1 MKQKFARPQ
10 SIISALLILLL
21 LTLAACG
28 GGGETTPE
36 PEVPP
41 TATLVPTLPPP
52 STPVPAEPVATEAP
66 AETEE
71 ATKEVTAEATTEA
84 TTEAATEATEAEE
97 VTASAE
103 VTGTEEVVATEE
115 VTTSEELTATE
126 EITAAEEV
134 TETEE
139 ITATEEVTETEEAE
153 TEAVSPSTGITESV
167 AFTGTAEAVDGRVY
181 FLQPT
186 TNAIVPLTFTV
197 VMSYTG
203 VTLAP
208 AADAVEG
215 AGHLHVLLDTDFI
228 EAGEA
233 IPNDETHLHFGN
245 GATSAELSLAPGSHI
260 LRLQYADNNH
270 VALEGEQ
277 YRHEIIVNV
286 VDGAPRQAVRLVSP
300 SAGATVPTTF
310 TVVMAATGL
319 NVEPA
324 GLVNQEAGHFHLLI
338 DEPYVA
344 PGEIV
349 PTDET
354 HLHFGKAQLT
364 TTVTL
369 EPGVY
374 LLRLQMAD
382 GEHRALSGNE
392 YRDQIEIVVEEGA
405 PAQQVMFIKPADG
418 ATVSS
423 PFLVAWAASGLIIE
437 SAGSVIR
444 PEGGHLHVLVN
455 EEFIA
460 GGEAIPTDETHL
472 HFGRGQTSTELT
484 LEPGEYTLRLQ
495 MANGAH
501 LAQDGAQYQDEI
513 TVTVR

>member
-1 MKQKFARPQ
+1 
-10 SIISALLILLL
+10 
-21 LTLAACG
+21 
-28 GGGETTPE
+28 
-36 PEVPP
+36 V
-41 TATLVPTLPPP
+41 
-52 STPVPAEPVATEAP
+52 
-66 AETEE
+66 
-71 ATKEVTAEATTEA
+71 
-84 TTEAATEATEAEE
+84 
-97 VTASAE
+97 
-103 VTGTEEVVATEE
+103 
-115 VTTSEELTATE
+115 
-126 EITAAEEV
+126 
-134 TETEE
+134 
-139 ITATEEVTETEEAE
+139 TATEEVTETEEAE
-153 TEAVSPSTGITESV
+153 TEEAETEEVTPSDVMTETEAVASSTGITES
-167 AFTGTAEAVDGRVY
+167 AEFTGTAEAVDSRVY

-186 TNAIVPLTFTV
+186 TNAIVPVTFTV

-215 AGHLHVLLDTDFI
+215 AGHLHVLIDTDFI

-245 GATSAELSLAPGSHI
+245 GATTAELSLAPGSHI

-270 VALEGEQ
+270 IALEGDH

-286 VDGAPRQAVRLVSP
+286 VDGASEQAVRIVSP

-319 NVEPA
+319 SVEPA
-324 GLVNQEAGHFHLLI
+324 GLVNEQAGHFHLLI
-338 DEPYVA
+338 DEPFVA

-349 PTDET
+349 PTDAT

-382 GEHRALSGNE
+382 GEHRALSGNQ
-392 YRDQIEIVVEEGA
+392 YRDEIEIVVEEGA
-405 PAQQVMFIKPADG
+405 PAEQVTFIKPADG

-437 SAGSVIR
+437 TAGSVIR
-444 PEGGHLHVLVN
+444 PEGGHLHILVN